1 MQGAL
6 AEAAESIGDFPTW
19 GAMHKM
25 RLQHPL
31 AEAPLIGG
39 KFLFKEYGVSGS
51 TDTVRKTAHQPTNEV
66 HATRYGSNARHIS
79 DLSDPD
85 ANYFVLLG
93 GQDGWFESTT
103 FLDQAELFERG
114 EYVRLPLRVQSV
126 RQQFAHRMVLTPAE

>member
-1 MQGAL
+1 
-6 AEAAESIGDFPTW
+6 
-19 GAMHKM
+19 MHKM

-31 AEAPLIGG
+31 AQAPLIGD

-51 TDTVRKTAHQPTNEV
+51 SDTVRKTAHQPTNEV
-66 HATRYGSNARHIS
+66 HATNYGSNARHIS

-93 GQDGWFESTT
+93 GQDGWFESST

-114 EYVRLPLRVQSV
+114 EYVQVPLQPATV
-126 RQQFAHRMVLTPAE
+126 RRAFKHTMVLKPKSAP